1 MSSSASDVGVGNLML
16 WAGLQGAYL
25 NVRINAK
32 SVKGNSKGDELLQRA
47 GEIERLGKIE
57 YELIAGM
64 IQV

>member
-1 MSSSASDVGVGNLML
+1 
-16 WAGLQGAYL
+16 LQGAHL

-47 GEIERLGKIE
+47 GEIERLGKSE